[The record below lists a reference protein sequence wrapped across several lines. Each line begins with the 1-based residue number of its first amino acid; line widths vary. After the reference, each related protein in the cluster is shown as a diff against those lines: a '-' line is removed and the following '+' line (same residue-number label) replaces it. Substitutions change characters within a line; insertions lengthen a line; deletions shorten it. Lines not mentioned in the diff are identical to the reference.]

1 MSTKTFT
8 QPLRDNLTRT
18 AQKPSLQ
25 DSRQAFLPEAA
36 QCKCLGVR
44 DIPLNQIAGDTAEN
58 DKNKNRFILWEILFP
73 GRGIEAYRQLEGE
86 DMTPIV
92 VYKSAN
98 GYFTKDGRS
107 RLTVARSLGK
117 AFILAEIWE
126 CSGK

>member
-1 MSTKTFT
+1 MSTKTLA
-8 QPLRDNLTRT
+8 QPLRGNLTHT
-18 AQKPSLQ
+18 AQKTSVQ

-36 QCKCLGVR
+36 QCKCLGVQ

-58 DKNKNRFILWEILFP
+58 DKNKNRFNLWEILFP

-98 GYFTKDGRS
+98 GYFTEDGS
-107 RLTVARSLGK
+107 GRLAVARSLGK
-117 AFILAEIWE
+117 AFILAEVWE
-126 CSGK
+126 CSGR